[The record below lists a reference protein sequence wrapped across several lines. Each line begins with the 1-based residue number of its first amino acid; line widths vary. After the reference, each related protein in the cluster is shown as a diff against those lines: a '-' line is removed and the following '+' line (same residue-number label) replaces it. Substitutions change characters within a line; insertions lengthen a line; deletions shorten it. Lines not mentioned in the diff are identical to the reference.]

1 MKATGQAAPRVRIG
15 VDVGGTF
22 TDLVLHDP
30 ARDFVHTGKLLT
42 TLDDPSVAIIEGLS
56 RLLREAEVGPGEV
69 HSIVHG
75 TTLVT
80 NAIIER
86 KGATVG
92 LLTTEGFRDSIE
104 IGRETRY
111 DLYDLFLEP
120 CPPLVPRRR
129 RQEIP
134 ERISVDGEV
143 VLPLSEAAVGDAV
156 RRLVH
161 EEGIEALAITFMHS
175 YRLGVH
181 EQQAAAIAHS
191 LYPNLP
197 VTLSSEVA
205 PEIREFE
212 RTSTACANA
221 YVQPLMQRYLDR
233 LENAL
238 LEMECPGRL
247 YVMLSSGGITTV
259 REARSF
265 PIRLIE
271 SGPAAGAMAASL
283 LARLCGIDRVVS
295 FDMGG
300 TTAKMCLVET
310 GEPDRKFEFEAGRIR
325 RFQKGSGLPLKV
337 SVIDMI
343 EIGAG
348 GGSLA
353 HVDPGSRLLKVGP
366 RSAGARPGPV
376 CYGIG
381 GTQPTVTDADLLLGR
396 LNPDYF
402 LGGEMQ
408 LDRARVQA
416 AFAGSI
422 EHEIV
427 LDQEDAALG
436 VQRIVDETMAAA
448 TRLHFA
454 EKGKDPRNHTLI
466 AFGGAGPVHAYR
478 LAELLKI
485 NRVVV
490 PLGAG
495 VASALG
501 FLVAP
506 PATDMVQSYVTRLD
520 HADWERVSTIFAEMR
535 SRGYEL
541 LTEAGAEQADIVC
554 QASADMR
561 HTGQGFEIPVP
572 LPGLVLSAADIPA
585 IQDSFFAAYRTRFG
599 RSVDDV
605 PIEAISWRLTCR
617 APAREIRLSGQDV
630 ATGDMIRGP
639 TPRRIRKVLF
649 EGHGWLECAVYDRYA
664 LRSGARF
671 PGPAVI
677 EERESTC
684 IVGPGASVVVD
695 GLRNLVVELA

>member
-1 MKATGQAAPRVRIG
+1 MDKPAPHVRIG

-30 ARDFVHTGKLLT
+30 ARDLVHTGKLLT
-42 TLDDPSVAIIEGLS
+42 TPEDPSVAIIEGLA
-56 RLLREAEVGPGEV
+56 RLLREAEVSPGDV
-69 HSIVHG
+69 HSVVHG

-129 RQEIP
+129 RLEIP
-134 ERISVDGEV
+134 ERISVDGDV
-143 VLPLSEAAVGDAV
+143 VLALSETAVADAVG
-156 RRLVH
+156 RLV
-161 EEGIEALAITFMHS
+161 EEERIEALAIAFMHS
-175 YRLGVH
+175 YRLGTH
-181 EQQAAAIAHS
+181 EQQAAAIARS

-197 VTLSSEVA
+197 ITLSSEVA

-233 LENAL
+233 LERAL
-238 LEMECPGRL
+238 REAGFPGRL
-247 YVMLSSGGITTV
+247 YVMLSAGGITTV

-271 SGPAAGAMAASL
+271 SGPAAGAMASSL
-283 LARLCGIDRVVS
+283 LAQLCGLDHVVS

-300 TTAKMCLVET
+300 TTAKMCLVEN
-310 GEPDRKFEFEAGRIR
+310 GLPDRKFEFEAGRVR

-353 HVDPGSRLLKVGP
+353 YVEPGSRLLKVGP

-376 CYGIG
+376 CYGNG

-402 LGGEMQ
+402 LGGEMR
-408 LDRARVQA
+408 LDRARVEA
-416 AFAGSI
+416 AFASSI
-422 EHEIV
+422 EDTLGLNTERS
-427 LDQEDAALG
+427 ALG

-454 EKGKDPRNHTLI
+454 EKGRDPRNHTLI
-466 AFGGAGPVHAYR
+466 AFGGAGPVHACR

-506 PATDMVQSYVTRLD
+506 PATDMVQSYVTNLA
-520 HADWERVSTIFAEMR
+520 HADWERVSAIFAEMQT
-535 SRGYEL
+535 RGYEL
-541 LTEAGAEQADIVC
+541 LIEAGVEPADIVC

-561 HTGQGFEIPVP
+561 HVGQGFEIPVS
-572 LPGLVLSAADIPA
+572 LPGLALSAADIPA
-585 IQDSFFAAYRTRFG
+585 IREAFFAAYRTRFE

-605 PIEAISWRLTCR
+605 PIEAISWRLSCR
-617 APAREIRLSGQDV
+617 APAREIRLGAQAV
-630 ATGDMIRGP
+630 AAKDATP
-639 TPRRIRKVLF
+639 EATPRGVRKVLF

-664 LRSGARF
+664 LRAGARF
-671 PGPAVI
+671 AGPAVI
-677 EERESTC
+677 EERELTC
-684 IVGPGASVVVD
+684 VVGPNAWVGVD
-695 GLRNLVVELA
+695 ALRNLIVELA

>member
-1 MKATGQAAPRVRIG
+1 
-15 VDVGGTF
+15 
-22 TDLVLHDP
+22 VLHDP

-42 TLDDPSVAIIEGLS
+42 TPEDPSVAIIEGLA
-56 RLLREAEVGPGEV
+56 RLLREAEVSPVEV
-69 HSIVHG
+69 YSVVHG

-129 RQEIP
+129 RLEIP
-134 ERISVDGEV
+134 ERVNVDGEV
-143 VLPLSEAAVGDAV
+143 VCPLSESAVAEAV
-156 RRLVH
+156 RRLVEH
-161 EEGIEALAITFMHS
+161 ERIDALAIAFVHS
-175 YRLGVH
+175 YRLGTH
-181 EQQAAAIAHS
+181 EEQAAAIAHAS
-191 LYPNLP
+191 YPNLP

-233 LENAL
+233 LERAL
-238 LEMECPGRL
+238 RDNGFPGRL
-247 YVMLSSGGITTV
+247 YVMLSGGGITTV
-259 REARSF
+259 REARNF

-283 LARLCGIDRVVS
+283 LARLCGLNHVIS

-300 TTAKMCLVET
+300 TTAKMCLLEN
-310 GEPDRKFEFEAGRIR
+310 GEPDRKFEFEAGRVR
-325 RFQKGSGLPLKV
+325 RFHKGSGLPLKV

-353 HVDPGSRLLKVGP
+353 YVEPGSRLLKVGP

-376 CYGIG
+376 CYGNG

-396 LNPDYF
+396 LDADYF
-402 LGGEMQ
+402 LGGEMR
-408 LDRARVQA
+408 LDRAPVET
-416 AFAGSI
+416 AFAASI
-422 EHEIV
+422 EAAIG
-427 LDQEDAALG
+427 LDQERAALG

-454 EKGKDPRNHTLI
+454 EKGKDPRDHTLI
-466 AFGGAGPVHAYR
+466 AFGGAGPVHACR

-485 NRVVV
+485 KRVVV

-506 PATDMVQSYVTRLD
+506 PATDMAQSYVTNLE
-520 HADWERVSTIFAEMR
+520 HADWGRVSALFEDMR
-535 SRGYEL
+535 TRGYEL
-541 LTEAGAEQADIVC
+541 LTEAGVQPADIEC
-554 QASADMR
+554 RASADMR
-561 HTGQGFEIPVP
+561 HVGQGFEIPVP
-572 LPGLVLSAADIPA
+572 LPGVVLSAADSPA
-585 IQDSFFAAYRTRFG
+585 IREAFFAAYRTRFE

-605 PIEAISWRLTCR
+605 PIEAISWRLSCR
-617 APAREIRLSGQDV
+617 APAREIRLGGRDV
-630 ATGDMIRGP
+630 SVESNAPEAAQRG
-639 TPRRIRKVLF
+639 TREVLF
-649 EGHGWLECAVYDRYA
+649 EVHGWLECAVYDRYA
-664 LRSGARF
+664 LRAGERF
-671 PGPAVI
+671 TGPAVI

-684 IVGPGASVVVD
+684 VVGPGARVGVD
-695 GLRNLVVELA
+695 ALRNLIVELG